1 MNARY
6 YIKSKI
12 KASKHTVTSVSLLMG
27 YSSTAG
33 LSNMLKNPK
42 KLSIEQASKLAEI
55 LSLKPQSLLSR
66 LSKD

>member
-1 MNARY
+1 MNSKN

-12 KASKHTVTSVSLLMG
+12 KAAKLNITSVSIMMG

-33 LSNMLKNPK
+33 LSNMLRNPK

-55 LSLKPQSLLSR
+55 INLKPQSLLSR
-66 LSKD
+66 IAKD